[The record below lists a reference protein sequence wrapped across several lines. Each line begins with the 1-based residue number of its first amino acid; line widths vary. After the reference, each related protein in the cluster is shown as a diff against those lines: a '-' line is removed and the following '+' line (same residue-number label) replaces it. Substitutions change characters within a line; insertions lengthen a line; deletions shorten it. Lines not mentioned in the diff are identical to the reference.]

1 MTTEMN
7 NVCIPNINATERRKR
22 LRSGL
27 IILAVG
33 VVVLMAFIFFDL
45 SPWWRLILFPFFAGG
60 LSGFFQW
67 RDKT

>member
-7 NVCIPNINATERRKR
+7 KVCIPNINAMERRKR

-33 VVVLMAFIFFDL
+33 VVVLTAFIFLDL
-45 SPWWRLILFPFFAGG
+45 SSWWRLILFPFFAAG